1 MTAIPGLVGN
11 GLRVAL
17 GAMRLSTDPNREDD
31 ESLRVLHAAFD
42 AGVTLVD
49 TADAYCHDAAD
60 AGHNE
65 RLIARAIAT
74 WTGDRSSI
82 RVATKGGLTRPNGLW
97 IPDGRAKHLIDA
109 CEASRRALGVDRI
122 DLYQLHAVDPRTPL
136 TTSMRALS
144 ALKGEGVLA
153 SIGLCNV
160 TVGQIEAARELD
172 EIDAVQVELNP
183 WKDDSILNGI
193 VEYCD
198 ANRIQLLA
206 HRPLGG
212 PQRRRRIERD
222 PVLREIATAHHVSP
236 FEIVLAWLL
245 QLSPLIVP
253 VAGATK
259 RETAQ
264 SIAHSVQ
271 IGLKDDERRL
281 LDEHFPT
288 GRALRL
294 REAPMVASSARR
306 LDGEVVLIMGLPGAG
321 KSTVAEKFVARGYTR
336 LNRDT
341 SGGSL
346 ADLLPELDRFIAAG
360 TTRIVLDNTYV
371 SRESRARVIG
381 AAAAHG
387 LSVRCIALDT
397 SLEDAQINAVHR
409 MLARHGRLL
418 PPEEIRTT
426 SKRDVTSFGP
436 SVQFRYQRELE
447 PPDAAEGFAAIETVA
462 FERRRDPSFTDR
474 ALILWCDGVLRR
486 SRSGAR
492 TPQSVGDVE
501 LLPNRREVLQRHA
514 SEGWRLLALS
524 WQPEIAEGTMSA
536 GVVGAIVART
546 IELVGTPLD
555 VAYCPHPAGPPIC
568 WCRKPLP
575 GLAVAFIEKYQLDP
589 ARCLYVGAGTQ
600 DPGFARRL
608 GFRYRNADEFFAE
621 S

>member
-1 MTAIPGLVGN
+1 VTVIPGLVGN

-31 ESLRVLHAAFD
+31 ESVRVLHAAFD

-49 TADAYCHDAAD
+49 TADAYCHDATD

-74 WTGDRSSI
+74 WTGNRSSI

-122 DLYQLHAVDPRTPL
+122 HLYQLHAVDPRTPL

-144 ALKGEGVLA
+144 ALKRDGVVA

-172 EIDAVQVELNP
+172 EIAAVQVELNP
-183 WKDDSILNGI
+183 WKDESILNG
-193 VEYCD
+193 VVAYCD

-236 FEIVLAWLL
+236 FEIVVAWLL
-245 QLSPLIVP
+245 QLSPSIVP

-271 IGLKDDERRL
+271 ISLKDDERRR
-281 LDEHFPT
+281 LDEHFPS
-288 GRALRL
+288 GRAMRL

-321 KSTVAEKFVARGYTR
+321 KSTVAEQFVARGYTR

-346 ADLLPELDRFIAAG
+346 SDLLPELDRLVAAG

-381 AAAAHG
+381 AAAARG
-387 LSVRCIALDT
+387 LLVRCIALDT
-397 SLEDAQINAVHR
+397 SLEDAQVNAVHR

-426 SKRDVTSFGP
+426 SRRDVTSFGP

-447 PPDAAEGFAAIETVA
+447 PPDPSEGFAAIETVA
-462 FERRRDPSFTDR
+462 FERRRDPSFTNK

-492 TPQSVGDVE
+492 TPQAVEDVE

-524 WQPEIAEGTMSA
+524 WQPEIAEATMST
-536 GVVGAIVART
+536 GVVDAIVART
-546 IELVGTPLD
+546 IELVGAPLD
-555 VAYCPHPAGPPIC
+555 IAYCPHPAGPPIC

-589 ARCLYVGAGTQ
+589 ERCVYVGAGAQ
-600 DPGFARRL
+600 DPGFAKRL
-608 GFRYRNADEFFAE
+608 RFTYQNADRFFAQ